1 MADVANYADDA
12 TVYAC
17 QKYFFDVQRKIESES
32 TIFFSEFIII
42 MLLTTDD
49 CLQINVK
56 GSLLRNEKTVKL
68 LAITVDKPS
77 FEPDLNG

>member
-1 MADVANYADDA
+1 
-12 TVYAC
+12 
-17 QKYFFDVQRKIESES
+17 
-32 TIFFSEFIII
+32 

-56 GSLLRNEKTVKL
+56 GSYLRNEKTVKL

-77 FEPDLNG
+77 FEPDLNEWKSSCPC